1 MHCTIRH
8 YPSQALSLLINRNP
22 PRCFSYKNCFITS
35 AVSKIK
41 GKKSKAL
48 SNSLVGCM
56 KTSPTSSG
64 ELWKPPGDRV
74 NIPCCWFA
82 HFSWGF
88 SLLPC
93 LLFLLG
99 FHRRGDFDRLQIW
112 NALI

>member
-48 SNSLVGCM
+48 SNSSGLYEDLPYLLWRAMEAAWGQSQYPMLLVC
-56 KTSPTSSG
+56 S
-64 ELWKPPGDRV
+64 
-74 NIPCCWFA
+74 F
-82 HFSWGF
+82 
-88 SLLPC
+88 
-93 LLFLLG
+93 FLGL
-99 FHRRGDFDRLQIW
+99 
-112 NALI
+112 